1 MEHRQKRI
9 EYLDALRGFT
19 MLLVVVNHIHS
30 YTLGY
35 STAELAGSVNYY
47 FSLFRMPLFFF
58 VSGFVLYKHD
68 VVWDRVTS
76 LGFLKK
82 KFTVQILSP
91 AIFYLIYMAVYDIDI
106 VDSLLSVNKSGYW
119 FTFALFE
126 YFILYITIQW
136 AARRIGITGR
146 SHDIFMLLC
155 AVAIIAFPYTEHL
168 FKLLDTEGGFSYSG
182 LSSDIFAATGID
194 HFKHFMFFIL
204 GVLTRKHFAEFE
216 RQLDRHWPLIVSAL
230 FFALVNIAIPDIYT
244 QNKVTQL
251 LFKLPL
257 GMCGIIITFALFRK
271 SGTFFTKE
279 RRLGKVMQFVGKRT
293 LDIYLLHYFFMP
305 TGVEEWMSTIC
316 NREIP
321 FWDFGI
327 AIVLALAVMI
337 VCLATSSMLRLHPG
351 LATFL
356 FGARKKNQEL
366 QQ

>member
-1 MEHRQKRI
+1 MAQTQKRI

-35 STAELAGSVNYY
+35 STDELAGSVNYY

-58 VSGFVLYKHD
+58 VSGFVLYKHGI
-68 VVWDRVTS
+68 VWNRNTS
-76 LGFLKK
+76 SEFLRK
-82 KFTVQILSP
+82 KFVVQILSP
-91 AIFYLIYMAVYDIDI
+91 AIFYFIYMAVYNVDIL
-106 VDSLLSVNKSGYW
+106 DSLLSVNKSGYW

-126 YFILYITIQW
+126 YFLLYIAIQW
-136 AARRIGITGR
+136 AAGRLKISGR

-168 FKLLDTEGGFSYSG
+168 FKLLDTEGGFSYSE

-194 HFKHFMFFIL
+194 HFKHFMFFVL
-204 GVLTRKHFAEFE
+204 GVLTRKHFGEFE
-216 RQLDRHWPLIVSAL
+216 RQLDRHWPVIVAAL
-230 FFALVNIAIPDIYT
+230 FFATVNIAIPNIYT
-244 QNKVTQL
+244 QGKITQL

-257 GMCGIIITFALFRK
+257 GICGIIITFALFRK
-271 SGTFFTKE
+271 CSASFSKE
-279 RRLGKVMQFVGKRT
+279 KRLGKVMQFVGKRT

-305 TGVEEWMSTIC
+305 TGIEEQMSAIC

-327 AIVLALAVMI
+327 AVVLALAVMA
-337 VCLATSSMLRLHPG
+337 VCLATSTLMRLHPG
-351 LATFL
+351 VAAFL
-356 FGARKKNQEL
+356 FGARRKK
-366 QQ
+366 